1 MISITLDSD
10 WKHPA
15 DDSALNVEAAAR
27 AMEFKLGWFA
37 HPIFVNGHYPQVA
50 LKLVRLHTL
59 PLSGYQWALWMV
71 GLRAVL
77 IFKCISIV
85 RQMYLHLASG
95 TTKAIYIYSWL

>member
-71 GLRAVL
+71 GLP
-77 IFKCISIV
+77 
-85 RQMYLHLASG
+85 LHTPSVGALDGEPIIAHPINGCSG
-95 TTKAIYIYSWL
+95 C